1 MPKKRKKRRMRK
13 RRWFTTTELV
23 EIWDRWQR
31 GESTKAIGRV
41 LDRGGTSIHRQLAV
55 YGGIRPRPRC
65 RSSRALTLIER
76 EEISRG
82 IAAKKSIR
90 SMAMALGRSPSTL
103 SREIGRNGG
112 YDNYRALE
120 ADQRGVG
127 QGTPSEA
134 MPPGP
139 MSPATAAG
147 RRQAPPGLVAS
158 TDSPGG

>member
-120 ADQRGVG
+120 ADQRARDRARCPKPCRLTQCLRLRQLV
-127 QGTPSEA
+127 EDKLRLDW
-134 MPPGP
+134 
-139 MSPATAAG
+139 SPQQIAG
-147 RRQAPPGLVAS
+147 
-158 TDSPGG
+158 